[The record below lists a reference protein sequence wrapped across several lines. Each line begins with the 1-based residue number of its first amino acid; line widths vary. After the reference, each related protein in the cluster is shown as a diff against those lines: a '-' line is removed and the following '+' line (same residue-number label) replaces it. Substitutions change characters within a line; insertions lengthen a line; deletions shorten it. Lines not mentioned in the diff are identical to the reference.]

1 MGLQQADMTSVESHD
16 DNPLVSHHTDA
27 MADVLGVSVFSSL
40 DPFVAVNGLVTGL
53 PCWSDH
59 GFQYFDPSTEFLS
72 YCLTT
77 LLNAVLSLVL
87 VGPLIVRVVELR
99 QQERDEFT
107 MIGQY
112 SLIGAIF
119 VVMGR
124 LTGIFLQQSVP
135 NELEW
140 VIFGV
145 GIFAVLLHYVQDGR
159 VRVCSASLLIY
170 WLLQSFFAISA
181 AVDELLR
188 HAQYKWLSVS
198 IAVVSCGILYFET
211 HNGRGKGMI
220 GFETATI
227 FEKIT
232 FSFADKLLEK
242 GSKEHISHEDLPVTP
257 RDLNAVNC
265 YDQLITV
272 LEQFDSSNKYRV
284 ISSLLF
290 LLRTKLTGLLL
301 MDVSAEIV
309 QYISPSVLSL
319 FLNSLQNYQA
329 GISPLFPCFY
339 FAVLV
344 GVLPM
349 IVVSLQNITNIMAN
363 YTYVIS
369 RTGLTSLIYR
379 KSLRL
384 SPAARENWDSS
395 RIMNLINVDTDQIDG
410 VASVL
415 PNLVSAP
422 VALVLSTW
430 QLYRFIGKSMFAAIA
445 FYVVFVPFTAYVS
458 RTLGEM
464 YPEIMKIK
472 DERNKVTSNAFR
484 NIKSLKLYAWEKP
497 FHERIA
503 TIRSDKEM
511 KQQRAI
517 QILYSL
523 MSASWTVLG
532 DLVAAA
538 IFITYLWLHMG
549 ALSPGVVFPAL
560 LLLQYVTFPFMSLP
574 MTITSILRALTSQ
587 TRIHELLKEN
597 DQDYANFYRYPASE
611 GFEEPSLMVEDSTIS
626 WNGDTVDEKIAL
638 QNLSFD
644 ATKGDLVCITGRVG
658 AGKTAL
664 LKALAGELRI
674 LDGSISV
681 KGSIAYCSQEAW
693 LQNTSVRNNILFGK
707 NYDEEFYRKTLE
719 ACDLVSD
726 LSQLPD
732 NDQTD
737 VGERGI
743 SLSGGQKARVS
754 LARAVYSKSDIYLLD
769 DVLSAVDEHVAK
781 HLIERLFSHN
791 GLLADRTIILATN
804 NVKVLSHA
812 SLIIALEGKK
822 IVEKKSV
829 AEVLKYKEGS
839 KIYRLIKE
847 FGGGDLVEADD
858 RKAAISRTASSA
870 SVAREPPRDSS
881 AANLRAGAISGQ
893 DDEERESNAV
903 SLWIFARYFDSAGT
917 WYLVVALGIMAIS
930 VVITNS
936 TNIWIGIMS
945 GHNFDNLADAKW
957 YLVVYILIALASSL
971 SIFMSSAWFVVLVA
985 IEVSKVLHNTML
997 WNLMH
1002 AKMSF
1007 FDLTPLGR
1015 IVNRFTGDI
1024 SSLDQQLPNMLY
1036 FFVRSI
1042 LNAVMGILTVLT
1054 GSPIVIFVVIPLM
1067 FLGDKFRRDYV
1078 PSSRQV
1084 SRMTSAANS
1093 PILSHIE
1100 ETLKGQTVVRAFD
1113 RGSQFVEIYDA
1124 RVDYWIE
1131 LAFVKINMQRWLGF
1145 RIQAMTSILL
1155 LASGLSMTTLVYQG
1169 KLGVGYVGVVLHF
1182 AMRVGIMVNQIIS
1195 MWANLE
1201 VSGVALERILEYVD
1215 IEQEAPPHIDET
1227 APSDDWPTTGAIAF
1241 DSMSA
1246 RYKPEGPDV
1255 LKNLSLAIEGRE
1267 KIGIVGRTGSGKST
1281 LTLTVFRLLE
1291 PHAGHILI
1299 DGTNTSELGL
1309 NDLRSRLS
1317 IIPQD
1322 AQIFDGTLRENLDP
1336 LGENDDARLWQVLEL
1351 CHLKEHFSGL
1361 RGLDTELADS
1371 GDNLSRGQ
1379 AQLVCLGRALIHEA
1393 RILVLDEAT
1402 ASVDVETDSILQR
1415 TIRSEFKD
1423 RTILTIAHRI
1433 NTIMDSDRII
1443 VLDKGEIKEFDTP
1456 ERLLASE
1463 GIFWSLVNT
1472 GEKDL

>member
-1 MGLQQADMTSVESHD
+1 MDIV
-16 DNPLVSHHTDA
+16 
-27 MADVLGVSVFSSL
+27 GVSAVPSL
-40 DPFVAVNGLVTGL
+40 DPFVAVNGLVKDL

-59 GFQYFDPSTEFLS
+59 GFQYFDPSTDFLS
-72 YCLTT
+72 YCLMS
-77 LLNAVLSLVL
+77 LMNALLSLVL
-87 VGPLIVRVVELR
+87 VGPLIARVVELR
-99 QQERDEFT
+99 KQERGDLTVF
-107 MIGQY
+107 GQW
-112 SLIGAIF
+112 SFLGAIF
-119 VVMGR
+119 VTVGR
-124 LTGIFLQQSVP
+124 LTEIVVQQTAP
-135 NELEW
+135 TELECI
-140 VIFGV
+140 VFGV
-145 GIFAVLLHYVQDGR
+145 GIIAILLHYFQDGR
-159 VRVCSASLLIY
+159 VCVCSASLLIY
-170 WLLQSFFAISA
+170 WLFQSFFAISET
-181 AVDELLR
+181 VDELLR
-188 HAQYKWLSVS
+188 HTSTRWFSLS
-198 IAVVSCGILYFET
+198 IAIVSSSILFLET
-211 HNGRGKGMI
+211 HNGRGKGVI
-220 GFETATI
+220 GFETATV

-232 FSFADKLLEK
+232 FSFANKLLAK
-242 GSKEHISHEDLPVTP
+242 GSKEQLSHDDLPATP

-272 LEQFDSSNKYRV
+272 LEQFEPTSKYRV
-284 ISSLLF
+284 IESLLL
-290 LLRTKLTGLLL
+290 LLRGKLTGLVL
-301 MDVSAEIV
+301 MDVTAEVV

-319 FLNSLQNYQA
+319 FLNSLQNYQT
-329 GISPLFPCFY
+329 GTSPLFPCFY

-349 IVVSLQNITNIMAN
+349 IVISLQNITNILAN

-384 SPAARENWDSS
+384 SPAAREAWDSS

-422 VALVLSTW
+422 IALILSTW

-445 FYVVFVPFTAYVS
+445 FYVVFVPFTGYIS
-458 RTLGEM
+458 RALGEK
-464 YPEIMKIK
+464 YPEIMKTK
-472 DERNKVTSNAFR
+472 DDRNKLTSNAFR

-497 FHERIA
+497 YHDRIA
-503 TIRSDKEM
+503 AIRSDREM
-511 KQQRAI
+511 KQQRTI
-517 QILYSL
+517 QILYSV

-549 ALSPGVVFPAL
+549 VLSPGVVFPAL

-574 MTITSILRALTSQ
+574 FTLTSILRALTSQ
-587 TRIHELLKEN
+587 TRIHELLKEE
-597 DQDYANFYRYPASE
+597 DQDYANYYRYPSTE
-611 GFEEPSLMVEDSTIS
+611 GFTEPSVMVEDATIS
-626 WNGDTVDEKIAL
+626 WNGASTDDKIAL
-638 QNLSFD
+638 RDISFE

-658 AGKTAL
+658 SGKTAL
-664 LKALAGELRI
+664 LKALAGELKI
-674 LDGSISV
+674 LNGSISA
-681 KGSIAYCSQEAW
+681 KGAIAYCSQEAW

-707 NYDEEFYRKTLE
+707 DYDEDFYQKTLE
-719 ACDLVSD
+719 ACDLLSD
-726 LSQLPD
+726 LAQLPEKD
-732 NDQTD
+732 NTD

-754 LARAVYSKSDIYLLD
+754 LARAVYSRSDVYLLD

-781 HLIERLFSHN
+781 HLIERLFSHT
-791 GLLADRTIILATN
+791 GLLAGRTIILATN
-804 NVKVLSHA
+804 NVKVLGHA
-812 SLIIALEGKK
+812 SLIMALEDKK
-822 IVEKKSV
+822 VLEKKTV
-829 AEVLKYKEGS
+829 GDVLKEQDSS

-847 FGGGDLVEADD
+847 FGGGELVKADD
-858 RKAAISRTASSA
+858 RKDAISRAASATPLSQEFFKASTAT
-870 SVAREPPRDSS
+870 
-881 AANLRAGAISGQ
+881 NLRETAISGQ
-893 DDEERESNAV
+893 EDEERESNAV
-903 SLWIFARYFDSAGT
+903 SLWIFARYFDTVGT
-917 WYLVVALGIMAIS
+917 WYLVVALVVMSVS

-936 TNIWIGIMS
+936 SSIWIGIMS
-945 GHNFDNLADAKW
+945 GHNFDNLTDAKL
-957 YLVVYILIALASSL
+957 YLVVYILIALVSSMF
-971 SIFMSSAWFVVLVA
+971 IFMSFTWFVVLVA
-985 IEVSKVLHNTML
+985 IQVSKALHNNML

-1002 AKMSF
+1002 AKMKF
-1007 FDLTPLGR
+1007 FDVTPLGR

-1036 FFVRSI
+1036 YFVRSI
-1042 LNAVMGILTVLT
+1042 LNAVMGILTVLS
-1054 GSPIVIFVVIPLM
+1054 GAPIVIIVVIPLIIV
-1067 FLGDKFRRDYV
+1067 GNKFRRDYV
-1078 PSSRQV
+1078 PSSRQI

-1113 RGSQFVEIYDA
+1113 RGAQFVEIYDA
-1124 RVDYWIE
+1124 RIDYWIE

-1155 LASGLSMTTLVYQG
+1155 LASALSMTYLVYQG

-1215 IEQEAPPHIDET
+1215 IEQEAPAHIEET
-1227 APSDDWPTTGAIAF
+1227 DPSDDWPNSGAIAF
-1241 DSMSA
+1241 DSLSA

-1255 LKNLSLAIEGRE
+1255 LKNLSLAIQARE

-1291 PHAGHILI
+1291 PHMGHIVI
-1299 DGTNTSELGL
+1299 DGINTSTLGL

-1336 LGENDDARLWQVLEL
+1336 LEENDDARLWQVLEL
-1351 CHLKEHFSGL
+1351 CHLKDHFSGL
-1361 RGLDTELADS
+1361 KGLDTPLADS
-1371 GDNLSRGQ
+1371 GDNISRGQ
-1379 AQLVCLGRALIHEA
+1379 AQLVCLGRALLHEA

-1456 ERLLASE
+1456 ERLIEAK

-1472 GEKDL
+1472 NEKDL